1 MRDLDVRSL
10 YDDFINAEGSKEAL
24 NKLISYLFNKYSENF
39 LSEFCPSSTEKDEYL
54 ADVIQFLGAVE
65 A

>member
-1 MRDLDVRSL
+1 MNFLL
-10 YDDFINAEGSKEAL
+10 
-24 NKLISYLFNKYSENF
+24 NKYSESF
-39 LSEFCPSSTEKDEYL
+39 PSEFCPSLTEKDEYL